1 MSTPQF
7 QDAVREVVERA
18 RAGDQV
24 AIAHIA
30 RVRDGA
36 KKGDETLK
44 ATETAIAAYC
54 KAHPVRTTDSRW
66 GADTSVNTNP
76 RAQQAIWKARECSPE
91 VFAVIVGK
99 TAPFLRTWDLLV
111 AMVHGPLL
119 KRETPLFQTTAIPG
133 SRIGG
138 CAKRACL
145 LQCIAANPKI
155 PISAYCKATGWE
167 LGE

>member
-1 MSTPQF
+1 MTAQF

-30 RVRDGA
+30 KVHEGA
-36 KKGDETLK
+36 KEGNEALK
-44 ATETAIAAYC
+44 KTEQAINDYC
-54 KAHPVRTTDSRW
+54 KAHPIRRTDCRW
-66 GADTSVNTNP
+66 GAEVSVNTNP
-76 RAQQAIWKARECSPE
+76 RAQQAVWKARNSSPE
-91 VFAVIVGK
+91 VFAIIVAK

-111 AMVHGPLL
+111 AMIHGPKLS
-119 KRETPLFQTTAIPG
+119 KETPLGQTTTIPG
-133 SRIGG
+133 SRIGS
-138 CAKRACL
+138 CARRACL

-167 LGE
+167 LE